1 MPVVVT
7 KRLLGLALA
16 VALGGWA
23 VSATAEIDTALR
35 LRLEA
40 IESRLPEPGE
50 LERLED
56 AISRLAGQDVDAPEG
71 DATGVPAANG
81 GAMFSL
87 LQDVQRLQEQVRKLR
102 GAVDELR
109 YQAKQREERIQALY
123 QDLDA
128 RLRALEQ
135 GGAAGGFQQGGAY
148 GGAGAG
154 YGAGVGGGVDSGGTP
169 GGSGGF
175 GGGAAAG
182 NEAAAESAYLAAFDK
197 LKRGDYAG
205 AAADFEAFV
214 ARFPNSSYTDNAWYW
229 LGEARYVDRKYAGA
243 RAAFERVL
251 RQFPDSGKAPG
262 AAYKIGVVLDE
273 QGKTAEAR
281 VQLQQVIQQYPD
293 DDVAALARDRLQA
306 IGGN

>member
-1 MPVVVT
+1 MPTIAT
-7 KRLLGLALA
+7 KRILGLVLAL
-16 VALGGWA
+16 ALGGWA
-23 VSATAEIDTALR
+23 ASATAEIDTALR

-40 IESRLPEPGE
+40 IESRLPEPGQ
-50 LERLED
+50 LERIED

-71 DATGVPAANG
+71 ATGEVPAAAG

-102 GAVDELR
+102 GDIDELR
-109 YQAKQREERIQALY
+109 YQATQREERIQALY

-154 YGAGVGGGVDSGGTP
+154 FGAGVGTAPANGGV
-169 GGSGGF
+169 
-175 GGGAAAG
+175 GGAVAPD
-182 NEAAAESAYLAAFDK
+182 NEAAAESAYLAAFAN
-197 LKRGDYAG
+197 LKQGDYRG

-214 ARFPNSSYTDNAWYW
+214 ARYPQSSYSDNAWYW
-229 LGEARYVDRKYAGA
+229 LGEARYVERQYAGA
-243 RAAFERVL
+243 LAAFERVL
-251 RQFPDSGKAPG
+251 QQFPDSAKAPG
-262 AAYKIGVVLDE
+262 AAYKIAVILDE
-273 QGKTAEAR
+273 QGKAAEAR
-281 VQLQQVIQQYPD
+281 AQLQQVIQQYPD
-293 DDVAALARDRLQA
+293 DDAAALARDRLQA